1 MKQSDKKTLDSNI
14 GLVITKKFNRL
25 SYKEKKVLLGRA
37 EGRTLADIG
46 KQFGISRQAIA
57 SIEVIAKAKLKG
69 KVPGKPRVSSRYVLD
84 LTDMERRALMT
95 SQVIKKLILGLSDTQ
110 SYLRKALVQV
120 LAAILQDE
128 EQLKAVETYTQTEK
142 KKLNEKL

>member
-1 MKQSDKKTLDSNI
+1 MKQSDKITLDSNM

-46 KQFGISRQAIA
+46 KQFGISKQAIA
-57 SIEVIAKAKLKG
+57 GIEVIAKAKLKG
-69 KVPGKPRVSSRYVLD
+69 QVPGKPRVTTRYILD
-84 LTDMERRALMT
+84 LTDMERQALMT
-95 SQVIKKLILGLSDTQ
+95 SRAVKKLILDLDDTQ
-110 SYLRKALVQV
+110 SYLRKALVQI

-128 EQLKAVETYTQTEK
+128 EQLKAVDAYTQTERN
-142 KKLNEKL
+142 KLNEK

>member
-1 MKQSDKKTLDSNI
+1 MKQSAKKTLDSNI

-25 SYKEKKVLLGRA
+25 KYKEKKVLLGRA

-46 KQFGISRQAIA
+46 KQFGISRQAVS
-57 SIEVIAKAKLKG
+57 SIEVIAKAKLQG
-69 KVPGKPRVSSRYVLD
+69 RYVGKPRVTSRYILD

-95 SQVIKKLILGLSDTQ
+95 SRAVKKLILELDDTQ
-110 SYLRKALVQV
+110 SYLRKALVQI

-128 EQLKAVETYTQTEK
+128 EQLKAVDAYTQTERN
-142 KKLNEKL
+142 KLNEK

>member
-57 SIEVIAKAKLKG
+57 SIEVIAKAKLMG
-69 KVPGKPRVSSRYVLD
+69 KVTGKPRVSSRYVLD

-110 SYLRKALVQV
+110 SYLRKALVQI

-128 EQLKAVETYTQTEK
+128 EQLKAVDAYTQTER
-142 KKLNEKL
+142 KKLNEK

>member
-1 MKQSDKKTLDSNI
+1 MKQSDKKTLDSNM

-46 KQFGISRQAIA
+46 KQFGISKQAIA
-57 SIEVIAKAKLKG
+57 GIEVIAKAKLKG
-69 KVPGKPRVSSRYVLD
+69 QVPGKPRVTTRYILD
-84 LTDMERRALMT
+84 LTDMERQALMT
-95 SQVIKKLILGLSDTQ
+95 SRAVKKLILDLDDTQ
-110 SYLRKALVQV
+110 SYLSKALVQI

-128 EQLKAVETYTQTEK
+128 EQLKAVDAYTQTERN
-142 KKLNEKL
+142 KLNEK

>member
-37 EGRTLADIG
+37 EGCTLADIG
-46 KQFGISRQAIA
+46 KQFGISRQAVS

-69 KVPGKPRVSSRYVLD
+69 RYVGNPRVTSRYILD
-84 LTDMERRALMT
+84 LTDKERQALMR
-95 SQVIKKLILGLSDTQ
+95 SQAVKKLILGLNDTQ

-128 EQLKAVETYTQTEK
+128 EQLKAVDAYTQTERN
-142 KKLNEKL
+142 KLNEK

>member
-25 SYKEKKVLLGRA
+25 KYKEKKVLLGRA

-46 KQFGISRQAIA
+46 KQFGISRQAVA

-128 EQLKAVETYTQTEK
+128 EQLKAVDAYTQTERN
-142 KKLNEKL
+142 KLNEK